1 VSITSNNFLDTDHLW
16 TLSALLLLVNT
27 RRDGEVYNPSTL
39 QIVFS
44 SPTINYS
51 PLPKPP
57 KSTPSK
63 MQLTLLPLLFTLASA
78 TIKVQ
83 YYKDGG
89 CTDYAIEF
97 NPPNGGS
104 CWDYEWGGIRS
115 ANIASCSGKNLCYC
129 EFYSETNC
137 NGGKWTAEYGHNNC
151 ASNWSGGGFKSMKCI
166 E

>member
-1 VSITSNNFLDTDHLW
+1 
-16 TLSALLLLVNT
+16 
-27 RRDGEVYNPSTL
+27 
-39 QIVFS
+39 
-44 SPTINYS
+44 
-51 PLPKPP
+51 
-57 KSTPSK
+57 
-63 MQLTLLPLLFTLASA
+63 MQLPLLPLLFIATSVTA

-104 CWDYEWGGIRS
+104 CWGYEWGGTRS

-137 NGGKWTAEYGHNNC
+137 NGGKWTAEYGHSNC

-166 E
+166 EY